1 MDGISPGTTLGGR
14 YVIDRALSSRD
25 GVEQWIA
32 RDTTLGREVT
42 VTIFAQD
49 HPHQAA
55 ALDAARRVAGVEERR
70 LAQVLDVGTDSDPDI
85 AYVVTE
91 ATHPSDSL
99 AALIRLD
106 TLPGEEVR
114 RVVGEAA
121 LALETARARGLHH
134 GTLTPLQVLRASD
147 GSVQVTDVATGGA
160 LAGLDEDDDTD
171 GSREDVLGLVRIVY
185 AGLTGQWPGGAEPT
199 GLPVAERRADGMLPA
214 PSELVDAVPAD
225 LDTLCRTVLNDDEGP
240 QTPGDLA
247 RQLSPWSAEQVYGVG
262 GRTADERPYRDGS
275 RGSSAGAAAAASA
288 PGRTGGDWF
297 DDNTDPGTTA
307 RAREDDDTMVAS
319 RSSFADS
326 ARRGRSDDGDD
337 GRYDDETGQYRLD
350 DDPYV
355 EEDLEPPLPLLSHGR
370 DEPDERSSRLALAI
384 VALVVV
390 LAMVLGFLGLRTLL
404 PGDDDTTEATPSGP
418 SASSSTRPGASSSTA
433 SSAAPTSD
441 ANALEIT
448 RISSFDPFG
457 DGNENRSQVTNL
469 IDGDPATTWE
479 TEQYRSN
486 LGDGGK
492 DGTGVMLNLGSSK
505 SVRSVKITVD
515 GPGVAGRVLVTDR
528 TRLRGAQELGTF
540 DGSGVQTVTGSEA
553 LEGRYVIVFLTR
565 LTDAGGT
572 FQGKLGEVQVLP

>member
-14 YVIDRALSSRD
+14 YVIDRALSDRD

-42 VTIFAQD
+42 VTVFAQD
-49 HPHQAA
+49 HPHYAA

-70 LAQVLDVGTDSDPDI
+70 LSQVLDVGTETDPEI
-85 AYVVTE
+85 AYIVTE
-91 ATHPSDSL
+91 AMHPSDSL

-114 RVVGEAA
+114 RVVGESA

-134 GTLTPLQVLRASD
+134 EALTPLHLLRASD
-147 GSVQVTDVATGGA
+147 GSVQVTQVATAAA

-171 GSREDVLGLVRIVY
+171 GSRADVVGLVRIVY
-185 AGLTGQWPGGAEPT
+185 AGLTGQWPGSDETT

-214 PSELVDAVPAD
+214 PSELVDGVPAD

-262 GRTADERPYRDGS
+262 GRSPSDDPYRDS
-275 RGSSAGAAAAASA
+275 PRGRALPAAAGALGAAGTRSGTASA
-288 PGRTGGDWF
+288 FEDS
-297 DDNTDPGTTA
+297 TDPGPVRTRDA
-307 RAREDDDTMVAS
+307 DDTVAAPT
-319 RSSFADS
+319 RSAAWADS
-326 ARRGRSDDGDD
+326 SDDGS
-337 GRYDDETGQYRLD
+337 RYDDETGQYSVVD

-390 LAMVLGFLGLRTLL
+390 LAMVFGFLGLRSLL
-404 PGDDDTTEATPSGP
+404 PGNDGTPAATATATASGTSPSGTG
-418 SASSSTRPGASSSTA
+418 SAS

-441 ANALEIT
+441 ANAIQVS

-457 DGNENRSQVTNL
+457 DGNENRDQAPNL
-469 IDGDPATTWE
+469 IDGDPSTTWS
-479 TEQYRSN
+479 TEEYRSN

-492 DGTGVMLNLGSSK
+492 DGTGVMLNLGSSQ

-515 GPGVAGRVLVTDR
+515 GASVGGRVLVTDR

-553 LEGRYVIVFLTR
+553 LRGRYVIVFLTR
-565 LTDAGGT
+565 LSETNGT
-572 FQGKLGEVQVLP
+572 FQGKLAEVQVLS